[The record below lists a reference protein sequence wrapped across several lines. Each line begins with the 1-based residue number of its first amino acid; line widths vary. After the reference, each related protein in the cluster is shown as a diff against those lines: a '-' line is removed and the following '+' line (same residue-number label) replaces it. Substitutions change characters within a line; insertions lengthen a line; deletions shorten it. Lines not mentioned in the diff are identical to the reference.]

1 MDTIKT
7 LDYLADYYELEP
19 SLFRESD
26 NLHKLFQSIFS
37 VYHEQQ
43 IDLLWFSEN
52 ILNIDTAEN
61 FHLDFIGK
69 LVGQD
74 RFLVGFNAE
83 TYFGFEGAYK
93 SETFG
98 SSLDPEVGGF
108 WNSRSYFN
116 AATARR
122 LSDDEYRRIIKARI
136 ISNHSNCSPNDLLEV
151 INLITNR
158 TDNTSQTVQ
167 HGIITVKSKDNTGLL
182 SYFVDSI
189 DTKANI
195 LPIAAGVRVGLEQS
209 ASDGSGGGIPDT
221 DWEVEKVYEGSTGSK
236 VGIDAV
242 RTKNNSEVK
251 SSIEVTPT
259 VGQISDRIK
268 SGEYGAEVNKAV
280 LDIDAE
286 AIDWVLDPEN
296 NSVKYKDDDDLYYYN
311 MTNEPVEIGGASYP
325 TEDAACR
332 TVTQDKKYYVADS
345 TCHIFS
351 DYWNEYN
358 QHRLI
363 YKHLKKAP
371 TDTYTHIPI
380 SQVAAKIIS
389 NAEAGHA
396 ESKSLIVSVVSVLAS
411 TKFYDPLF

>member
-1 MDTIKT
+1 MVTINT

-74 RFLVGFNAE
+74 RFLVGFNTE

-93 SETFG
+93 SDTFG
-98 SSLDPEVGGF
+98 SSLDPEVGGY

-158 TDNTSQTVQ
+158 TDNTTQTVQ

-195 LPIAAGVRVGLEQS
+195 LPIAAGVRVGLEQ
-209 ASDGSGGGIPDT
+209 GGGKPDT
-221 DWEVEKVYEGSTGSK
+221 DWVVKKVYEGSTGSK

-242 RTKNNSEVK
+242 RTKNNLEVE

-259 VGQISDRIK
+259 VGQISDRIR

-280 LDIDAE
+280 LDIDAK
-286 AIDWVLDPEN
+286 ATDWVLDTAN
-296 NSVKYKDDDDLYYYN
+296 NRIKYGSDA
-311 MTNEPVEIGGASYP
+311 VGGASGYGLQCNRSGFNSAQYLIAQCNKAYGANSCSY
-325 TEDAACR
+325 DA
-332 TVTQDKKYYVADS
+332 V
-345 TCHIFS
+345 
-351 DYWNEYN
+351 
-358 QHRLI
+358 
-363 YKHLKKAP
+363 KKAVVHP
-371 TDTYTHIPI
+371 VMGRYADKCRVATPEELLNHTNPNEKYIPI
-380 SQVAAKIIS
+380 DSVAAQVIS

-396 ESKSLIVSVVSVLAS
+396 ESKSLLISVVSVLAS
-411 TKFYDPLF
+411 TKVYDPLF

>member
-1 MDTIKT
+1 MVTINT

-74 RFLVGFNAE
+74 RLLVGFNAE

-167 HGIITVKSKDNTGLL
+167 HGIITVKSKDNTGIL
-182 SYFVDSI
+182 SYFVDRLLY
-189 DTKANI
+189 DDNI

-209 ASDGSGGGIPDT
+209 ASDSSGGGIPDT
-221 DWEVEKVYEGSTGSK
+221 DWEVKKVYEGSTGSK
-236 VGIDAV
+236 VSIDAV
-242 RTKNNSEVK
+242 RTKNNLEVK

-280 LDIDAE
+280 LDIDSE
-286 AIDWVLDPEN
+286 AINWVLDPN
-296 NSVKYKDDDDLYYYN
+296 NNRVKYTVNVSSEVAMGEYCRAESASSGHKFDKVTSIVQSYGTTYYC
-311 MTNEPVEIGGASYP
+311 TNSDGQKWGIIPYG
-325 TEDAACR
+325 R
-332 TVTQDKKYYVADS
+332 TQDSIVEKYISIS
-345 TCHIFS
+345 T
-351 DYWNEYN
+351 
-358 QHRLI
+358 
-363 YKHLKKAP
+363 
-371 TDTYTHIPI
+371 
-380 SQVAAKIIS
+380 VAAKVIS
-389 NAEAGHA
+389 NSEAGHA
-396 ESKSLIVSVVSVLAS
+396 ESKNLLVSVVSVLAS
-411 TKFYDPLF
+411 MRFYNPLF